1 MDSGR
6 TVDPINLR
14 VLGGAFT
21 AVAKEMAHVL
31 YRMSYSSLIRESEDL
46 GAGLYDAE
54 GNEICESDT
63 SPMHVG
69 SLPAYIRGFLKRLG
83 GNINEGD
90 VILHN
95 HPYEGASHTPD
106 LAIAVPVFWEEELIG
121 FAAVTAHLLDMGGAA
136 PGLNVDVVDV
146 WAESRLFNGIKLYNE
161 GVKNEALWQFFLDN
175 VRTPEMNAGDIES
188 MIAACQLGR
197 QRMLDLA
204 EKFGV
209 NTVLDTASDLMDYS
223 EQMLRNQIKK
233 IPDGVYQAPTQYL
246 DDDGRNR
253 DQPLAVCVKV
263 IVQGSGLTID
273 LTGSSPEVPT
283 GYNVPFEG
291 STLVASYVIVRS
303 ILLDEATSP
312 DPVPQNEGIFR
323 PIKVVAPEGT
333 IFNPRFPRACFS
345 RFNQVQFLADG
356 VNLALSQAI
365 PKQVCAGNAAHVH
378 FLSYSGFLEEK
389 AQYWVYLEVNEG
401 NWGGR
406 HGKDGLDSIACL
418 IENTRNNPVEELDM
432 RFPLRNERYEL
443 REESAAPGKWRGGIG
458 IVRENRFLVPGYLSS
473 EAERHFD
480 SPKGIFDGADGRT
493 ASMTKNPGRPDEEIL
508 YSKVT
513 GHPMKANELLQ
524 VKTASSG
531 SYGNPLE
538 RDPQL
543 VLDDVLDDFVPLEN
557 AEPHYGVVI
566 DPTTMSVDYEATG
579 KRRLA
584 LAAEQEKPKPLTSP

>member
-1 MDSGR
+1 MTSPNGHGTSNGTSR
-6 TVDPINLR
+6 SVDPITLR

-21 AVAKEMAHVL
+21 AAAKEMAHVL
-31 YRMSYSSLIRESEDL
+31 YRMSYSSIIRESEDL
-46 GAGLYDAE
+46 GAGLYDAQ

-69 SLPAYIRGFLKRLG
+69 SLPAYIRGFLKRLQ
-83 GNINEGD
+83 GNIHEGD

-95 HPYEGASHTPD
+95 HPFQGASHTPD
-106 LAIAVPVFWEEELIG
+106 LGIAVPVFWQGELIG

-146 WAESRLFNGIKLYNE
+146 WAESRLFNGIKLYNK
-161 GVKNEALWQFFLDN
+161 GVRNDDLWQFFLDN

-197 QRMLDLA
+197 ERFLHLVKKYGA
-204 EKFGV
+204 T
-209 NTVLDTASDLMDYS
+209 TVLDTAHDLMDYS
-223 EQMLRNQIKK
+223 ERMLRKEIEK
-233 IPDGVYQAPTQYL
+233 IPDGEYVAPTQYL

-253 DQPLAVCVKV
+253 EQPLAVCVKV
-263 IVQGSGLTID
+263 KVEGSELTID

-303 ILLDEATSP
+303 ILLDEATYP

-323 PIKVVAPEGT
+323 PIRVVAPEGT

-345 RFNQVQFLADG
+345 RFNQVQYLADG
-356 VNLALSQAI
+356 VNLALAQAV
-365 PKQVCAGNAAHVH
+365 PDKVCAGNAAHVH

-389 AQYWVYLEVNEG
+389 GQYWVYLEVNEG

-418 IENTRNNPVEELDM
+418 IENTRNNPVEELDL
-432 RFPLRNERYEL
+432 RFPMRNERYEL
-443 REESAAPGKWRGGIG
+443 REEPIAPGKWRGGVG
-458 IVRENRFLVPGYLSS
+458 IVRENRFLVPGFLSS

-480 SPKGIFDGADGRT
+480 APKGIFNGGNGSR
-493 ASMTKNPGRPDEEIL
+493 ASMIKNPGVEGEERL

-513 GHPMKANELLQ
+513 GYPMQENELLQ
-524 VKTASSG
+524 IKTANSG
-531 SYGNPLE
+531 AYGDPFE

-543 VLDDVLDDFVPLEN
+543 VLDDVLDDFITVEM
-557 AEPHYGVVI
+557 AEKDYGVVI
-566 DPTTMSVDYEATG
+566 DPRTMAVDREAT
-579 KRRLA
+579 RRQRA
-584 LAAEQEKPKPLTSP
+584 VHGG